1 MAGDQR
7 QKSAEEVTC
16 LVGCFVHLPVGGD
29 QFFAWHGFW
38 ISGAKARV
46 SLRAIFPGLK
56 SGASTVGLFFI
67 PLKPKTGLSGAPIGF
82 PLEPTAGL
90 SGLPSTRAILRG
102 DGQSFY
108 PGQLFAFHKLE
119 RSAAAGGDM

>member
-46 SLRAIFPGLK
+46 SFRAIFPVLK

-67 PLKPKTGLSGAPIGF
+67 PLKPKRGLSGAPI
-82 PLEPTAGL
+82 PLKPKAGL
-90 SGLPSTRAILRG
+90 SGPPVLKSRASAV
-102 DGQSFY
+102 D
-108 PGQLFAFHKLE
+108 LFFIPL
-119 RSAAAGGDM
+119 